1 VTQNGAEK
9 NLKMD
14 EWETLKSKSG
24 NLKMDELTP
33 GMPVHFKIS
42 TFGF

>member
-1 VTQNGAEK
+1 
-9 NLKMD
+9 MD

-24 NLKMDELTP
+24 NLKMDESKAE
-33 GMPVHFKIS
+33 MPVHFKIS